1 LSIWLPTIKSL
12 KLPLIHCVQV
22 SCHIPFERLDKCY
35 NFFFNLTSIDCL
47 HTKLW
52 ASKVEGVPI
61 LGILGLPFGSFKTKW
76 HLGVGPKVRHKK
88 YYKGEGGGLSK
99 IKAMVNLVNL
109 CSLMVRSCTKK
120 GSNYALTNLLF
131 GLCEF
136 VWVINLLVN
145 LPSPHPKISTHP
157 STLKMLWPRNV
168 PQLLLPLS
176 SFLDS
181 QLNPSKSLWVGHK
194 QTTKSI
200 LKLY

>member
-1 LSIWLPTIKSL
+1 
-12 KLPLIHCVQV
+12 
-22 SCHIPFERLDKCY
+22 
-35 NFFFNLTSIDCL
+35 
-47 HTKLW
+47 
-52 ASKVEGVPI
+52 
-61 LGILGLPFGSFKTKW
+61 
-76 HLGVGPKVRHKK
+76 
-88 YYKGEGGGLSK
+88 
-99 IKAMVNLVNL
+99 MVNLVNL

-168 PQLLLPLS
+168 PQLLLLPLS

-181 QLNPSKSLWVGHK
+181 QLNPSKRLWVGHK

-200 LKLY
+200 LNLYFKKIVVAFVFDIRTIIIIINNPMTIIQIQIEKNMIKDILLNNWLNVNIMTKYLKTKL